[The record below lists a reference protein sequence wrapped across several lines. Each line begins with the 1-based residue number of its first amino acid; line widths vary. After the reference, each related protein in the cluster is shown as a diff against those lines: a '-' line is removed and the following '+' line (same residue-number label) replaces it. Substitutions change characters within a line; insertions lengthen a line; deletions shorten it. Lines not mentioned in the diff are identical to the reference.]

1 MPTDKKISQL
11 PLSSGI
17 STSDISVL
25 VDLDTTEQYS
35 FSQLLTYLAAN
46 LQSGAV
52 FTFGTAAIPSNSVGN
67 NGDVYVKTDTG
78 QFAQKLSGVWAVVY
92 TIVQGVVGSQVL
104 YGAVVP
110 TTQGINGD
118 TYLLTTNGTFYNKI
132 AGTWVA
138 KFSMA
143 TGPVGPA
150 GAAGTNGT
158 NGTNGLTI
166 LNGTSNPSNGLG
178 VDGDFYINTF
188 NWTMFG
194 PKAAGAWPAGFSLV
208 GPAGTSLSPVSTVIT
223 ANVTATPLIIS
234 FNPADYPEGARYELI
249 RASDNKYDWNTNVAK
264 VVPISGS
271 GTFTIYGDDD
281 GTGHFAD
288 NYVFSI
294 LS

>member
-11 PLSSGI
+11 PVASGI

-67 NGDVYVKTDTG
+67 DGDVYVKTDTG
-78 QFAQKLSGVWAVVY
+78 QFAQKLSGTWTVVY

-104 YGAVVP
+104 YGTVAP

-132 AGTWVA
+132 AGSWVA

-158 NGTNGLTI
+158 DGTNGLTI
-166 LNGTSNPSNGLG
+166 LNGLTNPSNGLG
-178 VDGDFYINTF
+178 VNGDFYINTF

-194 PKAAGAWPAGFSLV
+194 PKAAGAWPAGFSLI
-208 GPAGTSLSPVSTVIT
+208 GPPGAPLDPAPTVIT
-223 ANVTATPLIIS
+223 AGVTATPLTIS
-234 FNPADYPEGARYELI
+234 YNALDYPAGAKYELI
-249 RASDNKYDWNTNVAK
+249 RAPDNKYDWNTNVAK
-264 VVPISGS
+264 FVPVSGS
-271 GTFTIYGDDD
+271 ASFVIYGDDD

-288 NYVFSI
+288 SFTFSI
-294 LS
+294 LA

>member
-11 PLSSGI
+11 PVSSGI
-17 STSDISVL
+17 SPSDISVL

-46 LQSGAV
+46 LESGAV
-52 FTFGTAAIPSNSVGN
+52 FTFGTATIPSNSVGN

-78 QFAQKLSGVWAVVY
+78 QFAQKLSGTWTVVY
-92 TIVQGVVGSQVL
+92 TIVQGVVGSTIF
-104 YGAVVP
+104 YGTVAP
-110 TTQGINGD
+110 TTQGVNGD

-158 NGTNGLTI
+158 NGTNGLTV
-166 LNGTSNPSNGLG
+166 LNGITNPSNGLG
-178 VDGDFYINTF
+178 VNGDFYINTD
-188 NWTMFG
+188 TIQIFG
-194 PKAAGAWPAGFSLV
+194 PKASGAWPAGVSLV
-208 GPAGTSLSPVSTVIT
+208 GPPGSSLEPVPTIIT
-223 ANVTATPLIIS
+223 AGVTGTPLTVL
-234 FNPADYPEGARYELI
+234 FNASDYPSGVKYQLI
-249 RASDNKYDWNTNVAK
+249 KTSDNKYDWNTNVAK
-264 VVPISGS
+264 IIPVSGS
-271 GTFTIYGDDD
+271 ASFVVYGDDSGD
-281 GTGHFAD
+281 GTWAES
-288 NYVFSI
+288 YVFSI